1 VVVLPSGRVLVLA
14 ERSRALPIRT
24 RRLAQAIE
32 AASAVEDVRVRHW
45 IEPLPAD
52 RTHLPDHLRLLV
64 A

>member
-1 VVVLPSGRVLVLA
+1 LA
-14 ERSRALPIRT
+14 S
-24 RRLAQAIE
+24 AIE
-32 AASAVEDVRVRHW
+32 SASGLEDVRVRHW